1 MKKLV
6 TIRKARKGEKP
17 GFVNKTAKFLKKAEM
32 GTEVQSGSGEYNEK
46 ILEYVAEQILE
57 QGQDAE
63 SVYKT
68 LIESKIEPEV
78 AAEHVQAILNFQQN
92 MQQEEA
98 AQVTDETAGEETAYT
113 QAANEVEEDL
123 ASNYGY
129 YDSSGQGT
137 QLAASDEEEEESNA
151 YDDQM
156 VTDIVNNEWTGQDGG
171 VIDQY
176 IVNNYLPVT
185 GDLSQDDYNAF
196 NYKTGGKVS
205 KRTFMKNVMSE
216 LKKAR
221 EGMEQEAQQSPEQK
235 FDTTD
240 TLLLDRNKKKDSF
253 VTALSKT
260 TREAKDKEKAEQM
273 WQQQQMMM
281 QQPQMQMDPS
291 IPMLNRQAG
300 GPAMEA
306 DPSQYTHYTHGE
318 NDIFHDQMNTMLTA
332 RGGMAMP
339 SPREYKKMHRQVSRM
354 LPNLYLDP
362 NIKASELD
370 VRKTGM
376 FGRPKQY
383 SIKFQGNQGITP
395 GWAHGTLLLGLP
407 GGANMMPNVYNPFGM
422 FGSASSYGGGYTKGI
437 VETKKV
443 LDTGRM
449 RPVSRTPNQPGVP
462 YGGYSD
468 NPAPAGTTIG
478 TDAQGNRIA
487 IAPTAPGT
495 TPQNETWQNYNPTV
509 VPGVN
514 PIVAPNFNSAQ
525 SANVGDTYVDIFDEM
540 IKKYPPTIGQDH
552 DDWMASWNGS
562 VGFVPDHTKW
572 DGTQFKEMGG
582 FVDPSNPELYKFIY
596 GGGDNMFEDDM
607 NTINTADPYFGRMYS
622 NGGRVFK
629 TGNKEFNITN
639 PEKIVSTPPNQYQS
653 PAYQQFN
660 PNATSGSNY
669 AAFLEL
675 QKRGLAQGSYD
686 PGKSYDIS
694 NTNPGT
700 TTNTTTTTQQ
710 RPTTT
715 SNQVVT
721 NFSNIPGYRSNGL
734 IDTLFSANV
743 MPEYLGTWS
752 KIKGVR
758 TANGQPFTGFNANT
772 VLNEIDVRRSGMRGQ
787 PKAYTM
793 KFNQYTD
800 PRDANKITLNPME
813 NRIND
818 PNDPMNQRQGVSNM
832 SGRDRRIARR
842 DERLNRDIPAESDAY
857 QFTGTLTGSPVTSAK
872 EPLSNEEMLKA
883 QGKEWSEEQQK
894 WVSSVSPVSATNT
907 SPTKNTERDA
917 IINAPDQQSNI
928 HAFPGPDMSNIPS
941 GSNMSQ
947 DQAFQALF
955 KSRMANGQG
964 PRDGSGSSR
973 ITSNSAEEIK
983 VPDISGSSN
992 PTSDNNSNTPAVDN
1006 IPNRSYLEKGIQPY
1020 QQQFT
1025 DPFSS
1030 LQQFVNPSSSA
1041 DSSEFSANPM
1051 STASQPRNPDYEQQS
1066 EYQFGVNPLTNNS
1079 NEIGLSNTNPEYAQM
1094 NEPSIFEEEEVI
1106 EQKPSTPSGTPR
1118 RGVSTMAS
1126 RGYTPSEINTKVSKW
1141 KPKYETVDP
1150 SKHDIAYYKKVNYF
1164 DQLDKVSDAR
1174 LRAERKLDP
1183 NLSPKQKQQAL
1194 NNLLAIQQ
1202 KMEEQIEKDWERTW
1216 GKQSLKRY
1224 GGLATF
1230 NPGGGVSYTNNP
1242 AFVGKSN
1249 IDLLSENGDVAVPN
1263 LQPSSFWADSQSFN
1277 KPQPTPFDN
1286 CTEDQKK
1293 DPTSPCYEGYTIDP
1307 NQQISDTL
1315 KKEMMDSNEIEID
1328 AKNKNVYGVNLE
1340 ADLAFG
1346 NKLASVFPAIQ
1357 NRREANKLLGNKKLK
1372 KLSDALYAN
1381 NPAGDPWQS
1390 KGQYSVSGSTYGE
1403 FDPRNAGQINYS
1415 GRSQYGGSI
1424 YKEGGVAYMSAD
1436 ELQKFMEEG
1445 GEIEFI

>member
-1 MKKLV
+1 
-6 TIRKARKGEKP
+6 
-17 GFVNKTAKFLKKAEM
+17 
-32 GTEVQSGSGEYNEK
+32 
-46 ILEYVAEQILE
+46 
-57 QGQDAE
+57 
-63 SVYKT
+63 
-68 LIESKIEPEV
+68 
-78 AAEHVQAILNFQQN
+78 
-92 MQQEEA
+92 
-98 AQVTDETAGEETAYT
+98 
-113 QAANEVEEDL
+113 
-123 ASNYGY
+123 
-129 YDSSGQGT
+129 
-137 QLAASDEEEEESNA
+137 
-151 YDDQM
+151 
-156 VTDIVNNEWTGQDGG
+156 
-171 VIDQY
+171 
-176 IVNNYLPVT
+176 
-185 GDLSQDDYNAF
+185 
-196 NYKTGGKVS
+196 
-205 KRTFMKNVMSE
+205 
-216 LKKAR
+216 
-221 EGMEQEAQQSPEQK
+221 
-235 FDTTD
+235 
-240 TLLLDRNKKKDSF
+240 
-253 VTALSKT
+253 
-260 TREAKDKEKAEQM
+260 
-273 WQQQQMMM
+273 
-281 QQPQMQMDPS
+281 
-291 IPMLNRQAG
+291 
-300 GPAMEA
+300 
-306 DPSQYTHYTHGE
+306 
-318 NDIFHDQMNTMLTA
+318 
-332 RGGMAMP
+332 
-339 SPREYKKMHRQVSRM
+339 
-354 LPNLYLDP
+354 
-362 NIKASELD
+362 
-370 VRKTGM
+370 
-376 FGRPKQY
+376 
-383 SIKFQGNQGITP
+383 
-395 GWAHGTLLLGLP
+395 
-407 GGANMMPNVYNPFGM
+407 
-422 FGSASSYGGGYTKGI
+422 
-437 VETKKV
+437 
-443 LDTGRM
+443 
-449 RPVSRTPNQPGVP
+449 
-462 YGGYSD
+462 
-468 NPAPAGTTIG
+468 
-478 TDAQGNRIA
+478 
-487 IAPTAPGT
+487 
-495 TPQNETWQNYNPTV
+495 
-509 VPGVN
+509 
-514 PIVAPNFNSAQ
+514 
-525 SANVGDTYVDIFDEM
+525 
-540 IKKYPPTIGQDH
+540 
-552 DDWMASWNGS
+552 
-562 VGFVPDHTKW
+562 
-572 DGTQFKEMGG
+572 
-582 FVDPSNPELYKFIY
+582 
-596 GGGDNMFEDDM
+596 MFEDDM

-629 TGNKEFNITN
+629 AGNQEFNITN

-743 MPEYLGTWS
+743 MPQYLGTWS
-752 KIKGVR
+752 KIKDVR

-813 NRIND
+813 NRMND

-842 DERLNRDIPAESDAY
+842 DERLNRNIPAESDAY
-857 QFTGTLTGSPVTSAK
+857 QFTGTLTGSPTTSAK

-894 WVSSVSPVSATNT
+894 WVPKTTPSSSLLPGAAGPMTQ
-907 SPTKNTERDA
+907 EEA
-917 IINAPDQQSNI
+917 AQA
-928 HAFPGPDMSNIPS
+928 AFASSENDP
-941 GSNMSQ
+941 
-947 DQAFQALF
+947 
-955 KSRMANGQG
+955 MANGQG
-964 PRDGSGSSR
+964 PRIGF
-973 ITSNSAEEIK
+973 
-983 VPDISGSSN
+983 GSSN
-992 PTSDNNSNTPAVDN
+992 PTSDNNSNTTNTNSIDKPIDEKLQSKDVNITSPGGSDLATFNNLQYSEAMANPMDYGQYEPKPIAQPTADN

-1020 QQQFT
+1020 QQEFT

-1118 RGVSTMAS
+1118 RGVSTIAS

-1141 KPKYETVDP
+1141 KPKYENVDP

-1164 DQLDKVSDAR
+1164 DQLDKVADAR

-1202 KMEEQIEKDWERTW
+1202 KMQDQIEKDWQRTW
-1216 GKQSLKRY
+1216 GNQSLKRY

-1230 NPGGGVSYTNNP
+1230 DPGGGVSYTNNP

-1293 DPTSPCYEGYTIDP
+1293 DPNSPCYEGYTIDP

-1315 KKEMMDSNEIEID
+1315 KKDMMDSNEIEID
-1328 AKNKNVYGVNLE
+1328 AKNKNVYGVDLE

-1357 NRREANKLLGNKKLK
+1357 NRREANKLLGNKKLRK
-1372 KLSDALYAN
+1372 PADAQYAN

-1390 KGQYSVSGSTYGE
+1390 KGQTSISGSTYGL
-1403 FDPRNAGQINYS
+1403 FDPRNSGQINYS

>member
-98 AQVTDETAGEETAYT
+98 AQVTDETAGEEAAYA

-123 ASNYGY
+123 ASDYGY

-137 QLAASDEEEEESNA
+137 QLAADDEEEEESNA

-240 TLLLDRNKKKDSF
+240 TLLLDRNKKKDNF

-260 TREAKDKEKAEQM
+260 TQEAKDKEKAEQM

-306 DPSQYTHYTHGE
+306 DPTEYTHYTHGE

-339 SPREYKKMHRQVSRM
+339 SPREYRKMHRQVSRM

-449 RPVSRTPNQPGVP
+449 RPVSRTPNQPGVS
-462 YGGYSD
+462 YVGYSD

-487 IAPTAPGT
+487 MAPAGSGT
-495 TPQNETWQNYNPTV
+495 IPENETWQNYSPTI

-514 PIVAPNFNSAQ
+514 PIVAPNFDMNS
-525 SANVGDTYVDIFDEM
+525 
-540 IKKYPPTIGQDH
+540 
-552 DDWMASWNGS
+552 
-562 VGFVPDHTKW
+562 
-572 DGTQFKEMGG
+572 TQYGG

-622 NGGRVFK
+622 NGGLIK
-629 TGNKEFNITN
+629 AAPGYNITN

-743 MPEYLGTWS
+743 MPQYLGTWS
-752 KIKGVR
+752 KIKDVR

-818 PNDPMNQRQGVSNM
+818 PNDPSKLNVRGKENSDKALQPRGTYRDLGLFDQMKIRANERWA
-832 SGRDRRIARR
+832 DRRSSYEP
-842 DERLNRDIPAESDAY
+842 DVNPEN
-857 QFTGTLTGSPVTSAK
+857 
-872 EPLSNEEMLKA
+872 EPLSNEEMLKS
-883 QGKEWSEEQQK
+883 QGKIWDEQQK
-894 WVSSVSPVSATNT
+894 KWVTKTTPSSSSFPGYLNRPDASQAVSQNPVTFQSPKSVWDPNNIVPNT
-907 SPTKNTERDA
+907 SA
-917 IINAPDQQSNI
+917 SNAPQSNLGPVGMTSSQPVAQPLGSAAGPMTQEQAAQA
-928 HAFPGPDMSNIPS
+928 AFASPENDP
-941 GSNMSQ
+941 
-947 DQAFQALF
+947 
-955 KSRMANGQG
+955 MANGQD
-964 PRDGSGSSR
+964 PRNGF
-973 ITSNSAEEIK
+973 
-983 VPDISGSSN
+983 GSSN
-992 PTSDNNSNTPAVDN
+992 PTNVNNSNTTNTNFIDKPEDVNNISQPTETKPVENNNSTTFKPSWSVSLNSSNMPQQEFCYGEKCFEYAGGSKGSQIQEAVAMNSLATALEDYDPKNFSNLTIDELKTIIKNKKGRAFYGDDDKVNKLVNTPEGERFLNKWLEFQKERLPYFDN
-1006 IPNRSYLEKGIQPY
+1006 PSFKSTDLNNPY
-1020 QQQFT
+1020 YTSLT
-1025 DPFSS
+1025 DPSGKGHEVSNVYSDFLSRYGRFKS
-1030 LQQFVNPSSSA
+1030 GDNPNSIRSA
-1041 DSSEFSANPM
+1041 IGPLDENYENYQSGGFMDSN
-1051 STASQPRNPDYEQQS
+1051 NPD
-1066 EYQFGVNPLTNNS
+1066 L
-1079 NEIGLSNTNPEYAQM
+1079 
-1094 NEPSIFEEEEVI
+1094 
-1106 EQKPSTPSGTPR
+1106 
-1118 RGVSTMAS
+1118 
-1126 RGYTPSEINTKVSKW
+1126 
-1141 KPKYETVDP
+1141 
-1150 SKHDIAYYKKVNYF
+1150 YKFVYSSPTRF
-1164 DQLDKVSDAR
+1164 DQ
-1174 LRAERKLDP
+1174 
-1183 NLSPKQKQQAL
+1183 
-1194 NNLLAIQQ
+1194 
-1202 KMEEQIEKDWERTW
+1202 
-1216 GKQSLKRY
+1216 
-1224 GGLATF
+1224 
-1230 NPGGGVSYTNNP
+1230 GGVSYTNNP

-1249 IDLLSENGDVAVPN
+1249 IDLLSENSDVAVPN

-1293 DPTSPCYEGYTIDP
+1293 DPNSPCYEGYTIDP

-1315 KKEMMDSNEIEID
+1315 KKDMMDSNEVEID
-1328 AKNKNVYGVNLE
+1328 VKNKNVYGVDLE
-1340 ADLAFG
+1340 ADLAVA
-1346 NKLASVFPAIQ
+1346 NKFVSIAPAIQ

-1372 KLSDALYAN
+1372 KPSDAQYAN

-1390 KGQYSVSGSTYGE
+1390 KGQTSISGSTYGL